1 MSKSKEKIH
10 WGEMIGGFF
19 VLAGVIFGAIKW
31 WLGDTF
37 RNSISQVFVFSLT
50 GGLIVILAEG
60 LRSGKLGIKGGYVY
74 KGKTPALFWLFVL
87 FYIMVAAVFAVISG
101 VFLLTE

>member
-19 VLAGVIFGAIKW
+19 VLAGFIFGAIKW
-31 WLGDTF
+31 WLGSPFWDA
-37 RNSISQVFVFSLT
+37 ISLVFVFSLT
-50 GGLIVILAEG
+50 GGLIVVLAEG
-60 LRSGKLGIKGGYVY
+60 IRSGKLGIKGGYVY

-101 VFLLTE
+101 LFLLTE